1 MKPWELINFLRV
13 VCTVKREGQPD
24 VHQEVQSDS
33 KKKPLV
39 FNEVKKKSIK
49 KGKDREHLYMPKVRL
64 KQKENIP
71 KMQLF

>member
-1 MKPWELINFLRV
+1 MFIRKFRV
-13 VCTVKREGQPD
+13 IV
-24 VHQEVQSDS
+24 

>member
-1 MKPWELINFLRV
+1 M

-33 KKKPLV
+33 KKKKPLV
-39 FNEVKKKSIK
+39 FNEVKKKSKKKK

-71 KMQLF
+71 KMQLFRSNP